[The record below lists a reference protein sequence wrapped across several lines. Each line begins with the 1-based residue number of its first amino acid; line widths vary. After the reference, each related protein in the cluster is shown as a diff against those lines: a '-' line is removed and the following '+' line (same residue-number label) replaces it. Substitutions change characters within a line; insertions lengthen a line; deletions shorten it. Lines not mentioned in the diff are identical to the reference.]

1 VWNWEKS
8 TWSDDRTRVDAK
20 PESSKDKVKEE
31 SPREC
36 IVEDL
41 EEKKNGSWKREDE
54 WKLI

>member
-41 EEKKNGSWKREDE
+41 EEKK
-54 WKLI
+54 KLVWP